1 MAELSKAI
9 ARLMEDRGRALPQT
23 PNTAAPP
30 ALREI
35 LDGLRTKVT
44 PGERPLI
51 EAFTRQLFER
61 VAPELLVGNAPA
73 ELVPFA
79 LGAFQFITGR
89 GTEEPLAEPLAEPRL
104 RIFDP
109 DLIQPGHEAPRT
121 VIETLLRDRPFIVD
135 TIQEC
140 LRHSGIAVQRLI
152 HPVFAVERGAN
163 GRVLAIGAPTGLGRK
178 ESFVHVEVERVPD
191 PDALAHTLTQRLADL
206 ILATDDYQAM
216 RARIEAAAEELRRRP
231 LPRPWNA
238 DIDEVAAFLDWLGQ
252 KSFVF
257 LGYREYHFEGQGAER
272 TATVRP
278 GSGLGILRHENRSTY
293 AAPQVVPEALRRRLN
308 EPPLLIISKTNA
320 ESPIHR
326 RAHMDYVGIKEI
338 DAAGVVAGERR
349 LLGLFTSKAYA
360 EETPAIP
367 LLRRKLA
374 ALLEAEEAREDSHD
388 YKAIVAVFTSIP
400 RVELLASSAEELR
413 AEIRVIRTAEGNR
426 ALDVLCRPDAS
437 GRGVFVTVFVPRERF
452 SDDLYRRVSARL
464 TQTFAATAV
473 LDERLIMEDS
483 EQVRMHFYLA
493 APVEGVRAVR
503 REELRTHLAALLR
516 TWDDRL
522 HDALREQFPREQAR
536 PLSERYTAALSNEYK
551 ASTDI
556 LGAVEDIRCLE
567 ALLATRQVQVDLT
580 NPPSGDDARF
590 TAVKLYLAGE
600 DLILSDFLPVLENLG
615 LRVFAEDPLDVA
627 LPEVGRVRIHTFLVQ
642 DATGARLDLQTA
654 APLLKPALLMLHGG
668 RIENDRLNALIL
680 GAGLEWQQVDML
692 RAYVN
697 HGVQIGTAS
706 SRGAIVGALVSHPH
720 CARLLWQYFAAK
732 FDPLTPAAPSD
743 RLERMLPEIEQLFVA
758 SLDAVQSVAEDRI
771 LRALY
776 AAFAATVRTNYF
788 SLPRD
793 RDRAVPS
800 TAALAMKLESG
811 RIAHLPR
818 PQPLFAIYVHAPH
831 VEGIHLRS
839 AKVARGGI
847 RLSDRPDDF
856 RTEILDLMRTQTVK
870 NAVIV
875 PAGAKGGFIV
885 KRRAAATPAAVVLTA
900 YRTFINAL
908 LDVTDNVMQGRVVPP
923 AGVLIYDD
931 PDPYLVVAADK
942 GTATFSDVANEL
954 AAQRQFWLGD
964 AFASGGTHGYDH
976 KKEAI
981 TARGAWECVR
991 RHFSEMGRDVDQ
1003 DQITVIG
1010 IGDMSGDVFG
1020 NGALLSRRVC
1030 LRAAFNHQHI
1040 FLDPNPDPARS
1051 FAERERLFTLP
1062 RSTWADYNAKLI
1074 SSGGGVFARNAKTL
1088 ALPAPARTMLGLHGE
1103 HASGEEV
1110 VRAILT
1116 MEADLLWN
1124 GGIGTYVKASD
1135 ESHTAVGDSANDSVR
1150 INATELRVKVVA
1162 EGGNLGFT
1170 QRARVEYALRGGRI
1184 NTDAIDNS
1192 AGVDMSDH
1200 EVNLKIVLAPA
1211 VDSGQLAFAERNRL
1225 LAELAPEV
1233 TRRVLSHNR
1242 RQAWILSLDQLRSQ
1256 TRLNDFRELMLQL
1269 ETDGVLD
1276 RHLEALP
1283 DRDALRNR
1291 RGALLGL
1298 TRPELAVLLAYSK
1311 LTLQHRLLESAL
1323 PEDPFFERYLRDYFP
1338 DVIEKRFAQGVRTHR
1353 LRREIIAVEL
1363 ANALT
1368 DTMGAAFIAHVV
1380 RDTGN
1385 EPALVAGAWAVA
1397 ASVGGATELWAE
1409 LMSPQTPPPAA
1420 ARCWFAIGGAIERA
1434 VKWIVETQPADTLAS
1449 DLHDQLVAPV
1459 QELLT
1464 LLPQVLPAAAQVKL
1478 ASAIDALASDGA
1490 PRALAER
1497 IVPLDRLA
1505 ELCEIAH
1512 IAADHDIA
1520 RTRAAEVYYRVGDA
1534 VDLDW
1539 VRHSLS
1545 ELPAEDRWER
1555 RALEG
1560 LREGLMYARRRLTH
1574 DVLAT
1579 RPSGSVEQC
1588 LREYVE
1594 ANDPPLRKLQVL
1606 IDDVK
1611 SARRPTLAA
1620 LLVVMRALGRLVGER
1635 P

>member
-9 ARLMEDRGRALPQT
+9 ARLMEDRERALPQAPT
-23 PNTAAPP
+23 TDAPP
-30 ALREI
+30 VLRKI
-35 LDGLRTKVT
+35 LDGLRAKVT

-51 EAFTRQLFER
+51 EAFARQLFER
-61 VAPELLVGNAPA
+61 VAPELLEGSDPA

-89 GTEEPLAEPLAEPRL
+89 GTEEPHAEPRV

-109 DLIQPGHEAPRT
+109 ELTQPRHDTACT
-121 VIETLLRDRPFIVD
+121 VIETLLCDRPFIVD

-140 LRHSGIAVQRLI
+140 LRQAGIPVQRLI

-163 GRVLAIGAPTGLGRK
+163 GRVLAIGAPAGVGRK
-178 ESFVHVEVERVPD
+178 EAFVHVEVERVPD
-191 PDALAHTLTQRLADL
+191 PEALANTLTQRLADV

-216 RARIEAAAEELRRRP
+216 RGKIEATARELRRRP

-238 DIDEVAAFLDWLGQ
+238 DVDEVAAFLDWLGQ
-252 KSFVF
+252 GSFVF

-272 TATVRP
+272 MATVRP
-278 GSGLGILRHENRSTY
+278 GSGLGILRHEERSTY
-293 AAPQVVPEALRRRLN
+293 AAPHVLPEALRRRLN

-326 RAHMDYVGIKEI
+326 RAHMDYIGIKEI
-338 DAAGVVAGERR
+338 DTAGVVAGERR

-360 EETPAIP
+360 EETNAVP
-367 LLRRKLA
+367 LLRHKLA
-374 ALLEAEEAREDSHD
+374 AILEAEEAREDSHD
-388 YKAIVAVFTSIP
+388 YKSVVTVFTSIP

-413 AEIRVIRTAEGNR
+413 AEIRVIRAPEGNR
-426 ALDVLCRPDAS
+426 GLDVLCRPDRS

-452 SDDLYRRVSARL
+452 SDDLYRRVTVRL
-464 TQTFAATAV
+464 TQSFAATAV
-473 LDERLIMEDS
+473 LDERLVMEDS
-483 EQVRMHFYLA
+483 DEVRMHFYLA
-493 APVEGVRAVR
+493 APVESIRTVRG
-503 REELRTHLAALLR
+503 EQLRTQLAALLR

-522 HDALREQFPREQAR
+522 HDALREQFPREQVR
-536 PLSERYTAALSNEYK
+536 LLSDRYTAVLSNAYK

-556 LGAVEDIRCLE
+556 LGAVGDIRCLE

-580 NPPSGDDARF
+580 NPTSGDNARF

-627 LPEVGRVRIHTFLVQ
+627 LPEVGRVRIHTFFVQ
-642 DATGARLDLQTA
+642 DPAGARLDLRVA
-654 APLLKPALLMLHGG
+654 APLLKPALLMVHGG

-680 GAGLEWQQVDML
+680 SAGLEWQQVDML

-697 HGVQIGTAS
+697 HGAQIGTAPRRS
-706 SRGAIVGALVSHPH
+706 AIVSALVSHPH
-720 CARLLWQYFAAK
+720 CARILWEYFAAK

-743 RLERMLPEIEQLFVA
+743 RLARLLPEIEQLFVA
-758 SLDAVQSVAEDRI
+758 SLAAVQSIAEDRI
-771 LRALY
+771 LRALW
-776 AAFAATVRTNYF
+776 ATFAASVRTNYF

-793 RDRAVPS
+793 RERAVPS
-800 TAALAMKLESG
+800 NAALAMKLESA

-818 PQPLFAIYVHAPH
+818 PQPLFEIYVHAPH

-839 AKVARGGI
+839 ARVARGGI

-885 KRRAAATPAAVVLTA
+885 KRRGAATPAAVVLTA

-908 LDVTDNVMQGRVVPP
+908 LDVTDNVLQRRVVPP
-923 AGVLIYDD
+923 TGALAYDD

-942 GTATFSDVANEL
+942 GTATFSDVANEI
-954 AAQRQFWLGD
+954 AVQHQFWLGD

-976 KKEAI
+976 KKEGI
-981 TARGAWECVR
+981 TARGAWECIR
-991 RHFSEMGRDVDQ
+991 LHFREMGRDADQ
-1003 DQITVIG
+1003 DPITAIG

-1020 NGALLSRRVC
+1020 NGMLLSRRVC

-1040 FLDPNPDPARS
+1040 FLDPDPDPARS

-1103 HASGEEV
+1103 QASGEEV
-1110 VRAILT
+1110 VRAVLT

-1135 ESHTAVGDSANDSVR
+1135 ESHAAVEDSANDSVR

-1162 EGGNLGFT
+1162 EGGNLGLT

-1200 EVNLKIVLAPA
+1200 EVNLKIALASA
-1211 VDSGQLAFAERNRL
+1211 VDSGQLALAERNRL

-1233 TRRVLSHNR
+1233 TRRVLAHNR
-1242 RQAWILSLDQLRSQ
+1242 RQACILSLDQQRSQ
-1256 TRLNDFRELMLQL
+1256 TRLKDFRELMSQL
-1269 ETDGVLD
+1269 ETDGALD
-1276 RHLEALP
+1276 RHLEVLP
-1283 DRDALRNR
+1283 DRDALRSR

-1298 TRPELAVLLAYSK
+1298 TRPELAVLLAHSK

-1338 DVIEKRFAQGVRTHR
+1338 EVIEKRFAQGVRNHR

-1368 DTMGAAFIAHVV
+1368 DTMGAAFIACVA
-1380 RDTGN
+1380 RDIGS
-1385 EPALVAGAWAVA
+1385 EPALAAGAWAVA
-1397 ASVGGATELWAE
+1397 ASVSGATDLWAE
-1409 LMSPQTPPPAA
+1409 LMSTPMPPPLA
-1420 ARCWFAIGGAIERA
+1420 ARCWFTIERAIEHA
-1434 VKWIVETQPADTLAS
+1434 VKWIMQTQPADTLAS
-1449 DLHDQLVAPV
+1449 DLHDRLLAPV

-1464 LLPQVLPAAAQVKL
+1464 LLPHVLPAAAQLKL
-1478 ASAIDALASDGA
+1478 ASAIDALANDGA
-1490 PRALAER
+1490 PRAMAER

-1512 IAADHDIA
+1512 IAADQDIT
-1520 RTRAAEVYYRVGDA
+1520 RTRAAEVYYRVGDT

-1545 ELPAEDRWER
+1545 ELPTEDRWDR

-1579 RPSGSVEQC
+1579 RPTGSVEQC
-1588 LREYVE
+1588 LREYKE
-1594 ANDPPLRKLQVL
+1594 AHQPSLRKLQAL

-1611 SARRPTLAA
+1611 SGRRTTLAA